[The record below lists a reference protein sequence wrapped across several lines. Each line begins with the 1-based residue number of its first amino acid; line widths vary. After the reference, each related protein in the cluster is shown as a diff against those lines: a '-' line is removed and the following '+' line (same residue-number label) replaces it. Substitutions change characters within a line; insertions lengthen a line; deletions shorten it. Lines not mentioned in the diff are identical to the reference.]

1 MKYPA
6 PNQPDSPLQL
16 QSRYQNY
23 IGGKFTDPVGG
34 NYFTDTSP
42 VDGSVI
48 GEFPRSDA
56 KDIELALDAAHTAAP
71 AWGKTPVQQRLA
83 ILLKIAERIE
93 ANPGK
98 ARGGRNLG

>member
-23 IGGKFTDPVGG
+23 IGGKYVDPVGG

-56 KDIELALDAAHTAAP
+56 KDIDLP
-71 AWGKTPVQQRLA
+71 WMPPTPPLVATEIRRWPGLRL
-83 ILLKIAERIE
+83 LT
-93 ANPGK
+93 
-98 ARGGRNLG
+98 